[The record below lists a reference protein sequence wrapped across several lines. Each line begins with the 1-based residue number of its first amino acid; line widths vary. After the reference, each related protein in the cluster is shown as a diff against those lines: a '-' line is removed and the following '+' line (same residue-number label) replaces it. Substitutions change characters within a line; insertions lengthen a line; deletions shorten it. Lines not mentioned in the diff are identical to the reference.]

1 MSERE
6 QVAKT
11 HNPPII
17 AALGEFDQASG
28 SLLER
33 VLFNNRAMILLVC
46 LAATIFLGIEA
57 TKVRL
62 SANFSQMIPTHQPY
76 IVNYFSH
83 YDNLSTL
90 SDAVQIAVVPND
102 GVILSAHYLK
112 VLQNLNSEVYLL
124 PGVNRPYELSLW
136 SRQTTWYQ
144 IKADGGIGGSVI
156 DDSYDGSPR
165 AIQVVAQHI
174 QNAGLGGRLIGF
186 DFKST
191 KIYVPLLL
199 KLDGKPLD
207 YGPLARR
214 LEQIRKKYDAQG
226 VTLRIVGPAM
236 VAGGMIV
243 GINKILDFFLA
254 SILVTAGMLLWYTR
268 CVRSTALVVAASLTA
283 VVWQLGL
290 LTLLGIDLTPY
301 SVLVPF
307 LVFAIGMSHGT
318 QKMNGVMQDI
328 GRGTHRLIAARYTF
342 RRLFLAGFVAL
353 ICDATS
359 FAVLMVIRIGAI
371 QQLAIAATIGVALLV
386 VTNLILIPIML
397 SYIGVSPAA
406 AARSQRAS
414 TAERGKRHPAWGFL
428 DLFTRRGPAAAVIA
442 ATALLTIFGYSV
454 GRHVQIGDLQAGAPE
469 FRQNSQYNIDSAY
482 LLQHYALGTD
492 SLVILVDTPPGSC
505 LDYTTLSTMD
515 QLQWQLQQMPEVQ
528 STSSIATAES
538 YMMSFLTEG
547 SPKWFGLEP
556 DDALLS
562 QAEYALNGPLK
573 DFPCSFTPIYV
584 SLTSHK
590 AAALSAVVNVIS
602 TFIQNPAHQ
611 GPGFQMSLLAG
622 NAGIAYATNLVVAQA
637 QSFML
642 LLIYAVVIIFCFLA
656 FRSWR
661 AVLCAVIP
669 LVVTSILAQALMV
682 CLHIGIKVATL
693 PVLALGVGIGVDY
706 ALYVLTILL
715 GFLRTG
721 MTLPQAYYETLM
733 STGKVVLLTGF
744 TLAIGVSTWIF
755 APIKF
760 QSDMGL
766 LLSFMFLWNMLGAM
780 ILLPALA
787 SFLLPAGLFDDNAT
801 PIFAKAAE
809 CEINK

>member
-1 MSERE
+1 MK
-6 QVAKT
+6 QVTKQ
-11 HNPPII
+11 HNPPVIT
-17 AALGEFDQASG
+17 ALSEFDQSSG
-28 SLLER
+28 ALLER
-33 VLFNNRAMILLVC
+33 ALFNNRLLILLLC
-46 LAATIFLGIEA
+46 FAATLFLGFEA

-62 SANFSQMIPTHQPY
+62 SANFAQMIPTHQPY
-76 IVNYFSH
+76 IVNYLDH

-112 VLQNLNSEVYLL
+112 VLQDLNTDVYLT
-124 PGVNRPYELSLW
+124 PGVNRPYEQSLW
-136 SRQTTWYQ
+136 SRQTRWYQ
-144 IKADGGIGGSVI
+144 VTPDGGNGGSVI
-156 DDSYDGSPR
+156 DDSYDGSQQALR
-165 AIQVVAQHI
+165 TVAEHI
-174 QNAGLGGRLIGF
+174 QNAGLGGGLIGF

-199 KLDGKPLD
+199 KVDGKPLD

-214 LEQIRKKYDAQG
+214 LEQLRRKYDSQG
-226 VTLRIVGPAM
+226 VTLHITGNAM

-243 GINKILDFFLA
+243 GIGTILSFFLG
-254 SILVTAGMLLWYTR
+254 SIVVTAAVLFWYTR
-268 CVRSTALVVAASLTA
+268 CIRSAALVVAASLTA

-307 LVFAIGMSHGT
+307 LVFAIGMSHGA

-353 ICDATS
+353 VCDATS
-359 FAVLMVIRIGAI
+359 FAVLLVIRIGAI

-386 VTNLILIPIML
+386 VTNLIFIPIML
-397 SYIGVSPAA
+397 SYIGVSPTA
-406 AARSQRAS
+406 AARSLRAG
-414 TAERGKRHPAWGFL
+414 AGDDGKKHPIWSFL
-428 DLFTRRGPAAAVIA
+428 DLFTHRGPAGVVIV
-442 ATALLTIFGYSV
+442 ATMLLTIFGYSV

-469 FRQNSQYNIDSAY
+469 FRQDSQYNRDNAY
-482 LLQHYALGTD
+482 LLKHYALGSDT
-492 SLVILVDTPPGSC
+492 LVVMVDTTPGTC
-505 LDYTTLSTMD
+505 LDYATLSTMD
-515 QLQWQLQQMPEVQ
+515 RLQWQLRQLPAVT
-528 STSSIATAES
+528 STVSIATAES
-538 YMMSFLTEG
+538 YVMSGLMED

-556 DDALLS
+556 DQPLLYEG
-562 QAEYALNGPLK
+562 EYGLNGPLK
-573 DFPCSFTPIYV
+573 DFACTFVPIYV
-584 SLTSHK
+584 SLANHEATT
-590 AAALSAVVNVIS
+590 LTGVVNAAN
-602 TFIQNPAHQ
+602 TFIQNPGNQ
-611 GPGFQMSLLAG
+611 GPGFKISLLAG
-622 NAGIAYATNLVVAQA
+622 NAGLAYATNLVVAQA
-637 QSFML
+637 SSIML
-642 LLIYAVVIIFCFLA
+642 LLVYVVVIAFCFLA

-669 LVVTSILAQALMV
+669 LAVTSVLVQALMV
-682 CLHIGIKVATL
+682 WLNIGMKVATL

-706 ALYVLTILL
+706 ALYVLSIML

-721 MTLPQAYYETLM
+721 MTLPQAYYETLI

-744 TLAIGVSTWIF
+744 TLAVGVATWIF

-760 QSDMGL
+760 QADMGL

-787 SFLLPAGLFDDNAT
+787 SFLLPARLFV
-801 PIFAKAAE
+801 PKPQV
-809 CEINK
+809 

>member
-1 MSERE
+1 MAE
-6 QVAKT
+6 Q
-11 HNPPII
+11 HHPPVIT
-17 AALGEFDQASG
+17 ALSAFDQSSG

-33 VLFNNRAMILLVC
+33 ILFNHRAIILLLC

-76 IVNYFSH
+76 IVNYLNH

-90 SDAVQIAVVPND
+90 SDAVQIAVVPNN
-102 GVILSAHYLK
+102 GEILNAHYLS
-112 VLQNLNSEVYLL
+112 VLQNLNSDVYLT
-124 PGVNRPYELSLW
+124 PGVNRPYEQSLW
-136 SRQTTWYQ
+136 SRQTRWYQ
-144 IKADGGIGGSVI
+144 VTPDGLTGGSVI
-156 DDSYDGSPR
+156 DDSYDGSPQ
-165 AIQVVAQHI
+165 ALQTVAVHI
-174 QNAGLGGRLIGF
+174 QNSGLGGGLVGF

-191 KIYVPLLL
+191 KIYMPLLL
-199 KLDGKPLD
+199 KVDGRPLD

-214 LEQIRKKYDAQG
+214 LEQLRRKYDSQG
-226 VTLRIVGPAM
+226 VTLHITGAAM

-243 GINKILDFFLA
+243 GIDKILSFFLV
-254 SILVTAGMLLWYTR
+254 SIAVTTAVLFWYTR
-268 CVRSTALVVAASLTA
+268 CIRSTALVVTASLTA

-290 LTLLGIDLTPY
+290 LAVLGIDLTPY

-307 LVFAIGMSHGT
+307 LVFAIGMSHGA

-359 FAVLMVIRIGAI
+359 FAVLLVIRIGAI

-386 VTNLILIPIML
+386 ITNLIFIPIML
-397 SYIGVSPAA
+397 SYIGVSPMA
-406 AARSQRAS
+406 AARSLRAG
-414 TAERGKRHPAWGFL
+414 AGVDGKKHPIWSFL
-428 DLFTRRGPAAAVIA
+428 DIFTRRGPAAVVIA
-442 ATALLTIFGYSV
+442 ATMLLTIFGYSV

-469 FRQNSQYNIDSAY
+469 FRQASQYNRDSAY
-482 LLQHYALGTD
+482 LLRHYAIGSDT
-492 SLVILVDTPPGSC
+492 LVVLVDTPPGTC

-515 QLQWQLQQMPEVQ
+515 RLQWQLQQIPAVK
-528 STSSIATAES
+528 SVGSIATAES
-538 YMMSFLTEG
+538 YVPSGMMEG

-556 DDALLS
+556 DQALLY
-562 QAEYALNGPLK
+562 QGEYGLNGPMK
-573 DFPCSFTPIYV
+573 DFACTFVPIYV
-584 SLTSHK
+584 SLANHE
-590 AAALSAVVNVIS
+590 AATLNEVVNAANA
-602 TFIQNPAHQ
+602 FIQNPNNQ
-611 GPGFQMSLLAG
+611 GAGFKISLLAG
-622 NAGIAYATNLVVAQA
+622 NAGIAYATNLVVAHA
-637 QSFML
+637 NSIML
-642 LLIYAVVIIFCFLA
+642 LLVYAVVIAFCFVA

-669 LVVTSILAQALMV
+669 LAVTSALVQALMV
-682 CLHIGIKVATL
+682 WLNIGIKVATL

-706 ALYVLTILL
+706 ALYVLSIML
-715 GFLRTG
+715 GFLRSG
-721 MTLPQAYYETLM
+721 MALPQAYYETLI

-760 QSDMGL
+760 QADMGL

-780 ILLPALA
+780 VLLPALA
-787 SFLLPAGLFDDNAT
+787 SFLLPARLFESNRNPSA
-801 PIFAKAAE
+801 
-809 CEINK
+809 